1 MNIKNQKYLTYRRY
15 FLKNFPK
22 VHGHLKYMFS
32 FDPRKEEDYSQN
44 PIVFVKLHL
53 NSTRITRLV
62 KSIQH
67 SWILSKTSV

>member
-1 MNIKNQKYLTYRRY
+1 MNIKNQKYLTTYRRY

-22 VHGHLKYMFS
+22 VHGHLKYIFS
-32 FDPRKEEDYSQN
+32 FDSRKKEDYSQN
-44 PIVFVKLHL
+44 LIVFVKLHL
-53 NSTRITRLV
+53 NNTRLV